1 MKKLSKPLLAGVL
14 IVSSLGLTSIT
25 SAMPFGE
32 ESGCWRGGHQ
42 MGPGHKH
49 GGRGFNVERMTEKL
63 NLSDEQRAKVKV
75 IVEDSK
81 QQMSDL
87 GEKMREN
94 REQLRELTQQSP
106 LNEAKVRKVVDTQ
119 SDLKADMIILRAQKR
134 AKINAVLTGDQRAQ
148 LGQTRGKRG
157 WHR

>member
-1 MKKLSKPLLAGVL
+1 
-14 IVSSLGLTSIT
+14 
-25 SAMPFGE
+25 
-32 ESGCWRGGHQ
+32 
-42 MGPGHKH
+42 
-49 GGRGFNVERMTEKL
+49 MTEKL

-148 LGQTRGKRG
+148 LEQTRGKRG